1 MSPARVAEVLLEG
14 RSGTPPD
21 LGDTM
26 VLVPTAGAG
35 RAIRHALARQAKG
48 GVLSPKFQLPMEAV
62 LPEGEGLASPGE
74 CVVAWAEVLRST
86 PRARYAAAVPQAV
99 KLDVADDLL
108 GAAAR
113 LAGVCDEL
121 AEAGLDLSS
130 PLLTEVCAN
139 DSQRWEELAKIY
151 RLYLEVLARAGR
163 RDPNKARL
171 KQMADPQL
179 PSTLRR
185 IVVAGLP
192 DLPPVLGKYL
202 AAAEQK
208 GVSVEVLAWTPFCE
222 DARLDPWGRP
232 DPEWWSAHPVS
243 VPDHCLIVS
252 NDSAEEAVQLLD
264 FAASHREE
272 GFALIAAAPECAV
285 ALEAEIARRGAVP
298 YLPEGRILAR
308 TEPAAMVLEWDAFMR
323 SGRLRDLR
331 PLLHRPAF
339 LRFLAGQKSGLNSSD
354 ALEACDLLLAERFCE
369 TMDDA
374 KSWHEAGP
382 EPVKNSQRRRHAV
395 IGKFISSVASLRQRK
410 LSGREWL
417 LAVGDG
423 EADQQTAGEWA
434 AVADLLEEIEL
445 STVLS
450 AVPEDL
456 RRAAWRREMKKRRV
470 FQAASED
477 AVEIPGWLEAPWLEA
492 PVVCVA
498 GCREGALPAGLFEDA
513 FLPDGVRARLG
524 LASQASRY
532 ARDAYLLSCL
542 LASRGEA
549 ELRLGVSRFRPGG
562 EPNRPSRLLLGC
574 TDEELPTRILRVFQP
589 PATVR
594 SMRSSSTPWKL
605 RLTSPPK
612 VEAIRVTGF
621 KHYLECPLRFY
632 LSQVLKLR
640 PFDPEAREINP
651 ADFGTLV
658 HRVLENYHLAG
669 LSGTMEEEMIAGFF
683 SEELDR
689 LVAAAYGRHPA
700 PVVRVQ
706 VESMRVRLRSL
717 AALQAGECRR
727 GWRILDAE
735 YAVRSEQG
743 HKIGSLALTG
753 TMDRVE
759 VHDELGLRILDYK
772 TFATAKTPEETHFEA
787 PRERV
792 GLPEAS
798 IERLSAKGKLR
809 PRSWSDLQLP
819 LYRRL
824 AAEIWPEHAAQRIE
838 VGYILLPADPEGTQI
853 TFLALDDEA
862 QQSAEKCASA
872 IASRVARGVY
882 WPPAPP
888 GMVAYDDF
896 ANWFGGGDPA
906 AVIAE
911 DSIAMLEGQR

>member
-35 RAIRHALARQAKG
+35 RAIRQALARQVKG
-48 GVLSPKFQLPMEAV
+48 GVLSPKFQLPMEVV
-62 LPEGEGLASPGE
+62 LPEGESFASTGE
-74 CVVAWAEVLRST
+74 SVVAWAEVLRST
-86 PRARYAAAVPQAV
+86 PRTRYAAVVPQAV
-99 KLDVADDLL
+99 KLDEAEDLL

-121 AEAGLDLSS
+121 AEAGLDPSS

-151 RLYLEVLARAGR
+151 HLYLDVLSRAGL
-163 RDPNKARL
+163 RDPNEARL
-171 KQMADPQL
+171 SQMADPKL
-179 PSTLRR
+179 PATLRR
-185 IVVAGLP
+185 IVVAGVP
-192 DLPPVLGKYL
+192 DLPPVVEKYL
-202 AAAEQK
+202 AAAGPK
-208 GVSVEVLAWTPFCE
+208 GVEIEVLAWTPVGE
-222 DARLDPWGRP
+222 DSRLDPWGRP
-232 DPEWWSAHPVS
+232 DPEWWGSHPVS
-243 VPDHCLIVS
+243 VPDECLIVS
-252 NDSAEEAVQLLD
+252 NDTANEAVQLLD
-264 FAASHREE
+264 FAASSRED
-272 GFALIAAAPECAV
+272 GFAVIAAAPECAV
-285 ALEAEIARRGAVP
+285 ALEAEIALRGAVP
-298 YLPEGRILAR
+298 YLPEGRMLAR
-308 TEPAAMVLEWDAFMR
+308 TESAALVQEWDAFAR

-331 PLLHRPAF
+331 PMLHRPAF
-339 LRFLAGQKSGLNSSD
+339 LRFLGGQKAGLSSSD

-369 TMDDA
+369 TIHDA
-374 KSWHEAGP
+374 KSWHEAAP
-382 EPVKNSQRRRHAV
+382 EPGKNSERRRHA
-395 IGKFISSVASLRQRK
+395 IMGKFIASVESLLRRK

-417 LAVGDG
+417 LAVGAG
-423 EADQQTAGEWA
+423 EAEQQTSDELA
-434 AVADLLEEIEL
+434 AVAELLEEMEL
-445 STVLS
+445 SPVLS

-456 RRAAWRREMKKRRV
+456 RRAAWRRETKKRRV
-470 FQAASED
+470 FQAAPDD
-477 AVEIPGWLEAPWLEA
+477 AVEIQGWLEAPWVEA
-492 PVVCVA
+492 PTVCVA

-513 FLPDGVRARLG
+513 FLPDGVRAKLG
-524 LASQASRY
+524 LSSQASRY

-542 LASRGEA
+542 LASRGA
-549 ELRLGVSRFRPGG
+549 AGLRLGVSRFRPGG

-574 TDEELPTRILRVFQP
+574 ADDELPIRIRRVFQP

-594 SMRSSSTPWKL
+594 SMRSSSMPWKL
-605 RLTSPPK
+605 RLPAPPA

-658 HRVLENYHLAG
+658 HRVLENYHRAG
-669 LSGTMEEEMIAGFF
+669 LSGATEEGKIAGFF

-689 LVAAAYGRHPA
+689 QVAAAYGRHPA

-706 VESMRVRLRSL
+706 VESMRVRLRSF
-717 AALQAGECRR
+717 AALQARECRQ
-727 GWRILDAE
+727 GWRILDTE
-735 YAVRSEQG
+735 YAVRPEQG
-743 HKIGSLALTG
+743 HKIGPLALAG

-759 VHDELGLRILDYK
+759 VHEELGLRILDYK
-772 TFATAKTPEETHFEA
+772 TFASAKMPEETHFEA

-798 IERLSAKGKLR
+798 IERLSAKGKPR

-824 AAEIWPEHAAQRIE
+824 ATEIWPEHAAKGIA

-853 TFLALDDEA
+853 AQLVLDDEA
-862 QQSAEKCASA
+862 QQSAETCAASV
-872 IASRVARGVY
+872 ASRVARGIY
-882 WPPAPP
+882 WPPAPA
-888 GMVAYDDF
+888 GTVAFDDF
-896 ANWFGGGDPA
+896 AAWFGGGDPA

-911 DSIAMLEGQR
+911 ESIAMLEGRG